1 MSLGDPPLSKSR
13 PQNNERAPEPSAGAA
28 ASRRVTEGIS
38 AAIVAGHLPP
48 GSPLRETALS
58 EQYGVGRYTVRS
70 ALRELEISGLAES
83 RRFAGYR
90 VRTLTADDVKDI
102 FAVRLLLE
110 TEAARIAMGRPETWE
125 GIRERIED
133 LMRLESL
140 DMASKSAGDDS
151 YNAAS
156 LEADLAVHMAIIQ
169 ASGSPR
175 LINAYNLLIS
185 ELRLCFSWISLQNAQ
200 YSPGHHD
207 KLLMSIQSGDT
218 VHATSAFRVH
228 ILESL
233 QEVLQQI
240 GER

>member
-1 MSLGDPPLSKSR
+1 MTKTHPEN
-13 PQNNERAPEPSAGAA
+13 QAAERDQSEDA
-28 ASRRVTEGIS
+28 ASRRVAEGIS

-48 GSPLRETALS
+48 GTPLREMALS
-58 EQYGVGRYTVRS
+58 ERYGVGRYTIRS

-90 VRTLTADDVKDI
+90 VRALTADDAKDI
-102 FAVRLLLE
+102 FSVRLLLE

-125 GIRERIED
+125 CIKEKID
-133 LMRLESL
+133 QLMRLESL
-140 DMASKSAGDDS
+140 HLKSRDIGDDS

-156 LEADLAVHMAIIQ
+156 LEADLAVHRAIIE

-175 LINAYNLLIS
+175 LVSAYNLLIS
-185 ELRLCFSWISLQNAQ
+185 EIRLCFSWISLKDSKF
-200 YSPGHHD
+200 SPGHHD

-233 QEVLQQI
+233 QDILQQI
-240 GER
+240 RQA